1 MVSTLTLSEHFHLPL
16 SPFHAPQEVAVW
28 GAYFNAF
35 DPGWQHGDLN
45 ARTVD
50 SILGYMA
57 ANPTWVFNGAAYGMC
72 DFSNKCVW

>member
-1 MVSTLTLSEHFHLPL
+1 V
-16 SPFHAPQEVAVW
+16 QEVAVW
-28 GAYFNAF
+28 GAFFNAT

-57 ANPTWVFNGAAYGMC
+57 SNPTWVYNGAAYGMC
-72 DFSNKCVW
+72 DFSNK